1 MFKIKKIAVRIA
13 FWYILLVLFL
23 FGAVLSLIVYN
34 YSNSIL
40 KEKQN
45 VSNQKLDIIA
55 SELKDSISWFHDIQ
69 ASLIADSE
77 ITNILIKNYNQ
88 TDLSSSSTQLIN
100 DKLYNL
106 RSEHR
111 FIDSIYLLDINGD
124 IIGSASDSITASR
137 VQEFP
142 WFHKFVE
149 AKSYGS
155 FPAFENSADA
165 VTVNYYGAYYLQPQ
179 YNYVAYIALR
189 VNKNRMFYNFEHLS
203 SDFFDNIIV
212 FNEDQNI
219 YNSNPEFA
227 ISKLADFEGLTNIN
241 LYDTDYMV
249 FANEVYA
256 NPTWKIFALA
266 NQKTFSQEVSTLT
279 LFIFFFF
286 AAIIIIIAI
295 SSFVIAKSITKP
307 LLNVNKAMGDVEK
320 GIFPPPIS
328 SHTADETNELILKF
342 NRMVENLKLLQENIS
357 KEQTERR
364 EIEVAMVKSQLELL
378 QSQINPHFIHNT
390 LNTLNYMAITG
401 GNQEL
406 SETISSFN
414 SLLRAS
420 ISSSTD
426 FITLQEEMGYIKDY
440 MNIQY
445 RRYSFDQILYEPTIA
460 ADVKDALVP
469 RLIMQPLVENALFHG
484 LLPLTSCI
492 GYIKI
497 LCFKQN
503 NFLHVYIVDNG
514 IGIPPDKLNQIV
526 SGELPNARGYNHIG
540 IRNVKERLMLIYH
553 DQYQFHISSIENGG
567 TTIYFSIPYVDE
579 EMET

>member
-55 SELKDSISWFHDIQ
+55 SELEDSISWFHDIQ
-69 ASLIADSE
+69 TSLITDSE
-77 ITNILIKNYNQ
+77 IINIIIKNDSE
-88 TDLSSSSTQLIN
+88 TDLSNNATSLIN
-100 DKLYNL
+100 EKLEIL
-106 RSEHR
+106 RAERR
-111 FIDSIYLLDINGD
+111 FIDSIYILDVNGN
-124 IIGSASDSITASR
+124 IIGSASDSITASQT
-137 VQEFP
+137 QEFP
-142 WFHKFVE
+142 WFSTFVE
-149 AKSYGS
+149 TKSYGS
-155 FPAFENSADA
+155 FPAFENHVDST
-165 VTVNYYGAYYLQPQ
+165 TVNYYGVYYLQPQ
-179 YNYVAYIALR
+179 YDYGAYIVIR

-212 FNEDQNI
+212 FNENQNI
-219 YNSNPEFA
+219 YNSNPEFTA
-227 ISKLADFEGLTNIN
+227 STLDDYENVTDIRLNN
-241 LYDTDYMV
+241 TDYMV
-249 FANEVYA
+249 FENEVFA
-256 NPTWKIFALA
+256 NPTWRVFAIA
-266 NQKTFSQEVSTLT
+266 NQKAFSQEVSTLT
-279 LFIFFFF
+279 LFIFLCF
-286 AAIIIIIAI
+286 AAIVIVIAI

-320 GIFPPPIS
+320 GFFPPPILS
-328 SHTADETNELILKF
+328 NTVDETNELILRF
-342 NRMVENLKLLQENIS
+342 NRMVKSLRLLQENIS
-357 KEQTERR
+357 KEQIEKR
-364 EIEVAMVKSQLELL
+364 EIEVAMIKSQLELL

-445 RRYSFDQILYEPTIA
+445 RRYSFDQILYEPTIDN
-460 ADVKDALVP
+460 DVRAALVP

-484 LLPLTSCI
+484 LLPLTKRI

-497 LCFKQN
+497 LCFKQEG
-503 NFLHVYIVDNG
+503 FLHVYIVDNG
-514 IGIPPDKLNQIV
+514 IGIPSDKLNLIV
-526 SGELPNARGYNHIG
+526 KGELANARGYNHIG
-540 IRNVKERLMLIYH
+540 IHNVKERLTLIYH
-553 DQYQFHISSIENGG
+553 KQCQFHISSIENGG
-567 TTIYFSIPYVDE
+567 TTIYFSIPYIDE